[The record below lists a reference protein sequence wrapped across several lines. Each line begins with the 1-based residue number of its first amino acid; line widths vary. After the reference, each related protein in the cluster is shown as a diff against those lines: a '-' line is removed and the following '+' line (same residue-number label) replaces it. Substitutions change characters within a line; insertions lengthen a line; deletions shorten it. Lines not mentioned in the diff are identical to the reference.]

1 MARDMQN
8 RRSQAGSMA
17 TLKWVMEP
25 VTPVPALLAP
35 GTAGTWGGLLG
46 AGRAF
51 LLVQSVK
58 R

>member
-1 MARDMQN
+1 MAGGSVWGPQT
-8 RRSQAGSMA
+8 GSMA

-25 VTPVPALLAP
+25 VTPVPALLAL

-46 AGRAF
+46 AGRAS
-51 LLVQSVK
+51 LVAQSAK